1 MEKYL
6 YCIGM
11 ATMRGSEENKQKGLF
26 PFFRL
31 TKIKRL
37 MWPVGLISL
46 TQFFQS
52 CFLFDDL
59 AYSAYKVFGSS
70 DYE

>member
-11 ATMRGSEENKQKGLF
+11 ATMPGSEENKQKGLF

-31 TKIKRL
+31 TKIKKVNVAC
-37 MWPVGLISL
+37 WVN
-46 TQFFQS
+46 FFDS
-52 CFLFDDL
+52 VFPILLFI
-59 AYSAYKVFGSS
+59 
-70 DYE
+70 